1 MIKQKAKMI
10 GLLGLEVIL
19 NVLGSFDMVSTGE
32 SIQHLCMHMMTCRN
46 REELVA
52 HQYIYLRYLAD

>member
-1 MIKQKAKMI
+1 MI